1 VTAFAAIIPRRPAA
15 ERTGVSEIAT
25 ALSEVYGT
33 PCESAVFDGCV
44 LLAAPLVPGSDC
56 HLLIDS
62 TGGIA
67 AIGQVLLEDRRGLS
81 GALGLPRHSH
91 SLRLSAAAYQ
101 RWGATCAERLGGEFA
116 LAMWNVRDR
125 AFLCARD
132 GLGLRPLFVATGSD
146 VVVVSNI
153 LGAARA
159 HPHVAQDLDERA
171 LRGFLAAG
179 GIAETRT
186 AYGAVVPLPAGH
198 TLTIRHGGESTLRRH
213 WLFPAADGPLIRDP
227 RSAIEGYR
235 EALETAVG
243 DRLEGRTAI
252 LMSSGIDSTTIAA
265 AARRVTTA
273 STLRAFTASY
283 ARVPASSE
291 VPLAQTAAAA
301 LGIPITPV
309 PADRYAA
316 LHHLSHG
323 RPTPQP
329 VDEPS
334 LSDWRTLI
342 GAAATHAGAALY
354 GEDGDA
360 LFQPPGW
367 QDLRRATP
375 LFSLAADVARF
386 AFSAHG
392 LPYLGLRLRERVGL
406 TEPRVLPP
414 PPRWL
419 YPDPQAGSADADKA
433 CVLGHPLTP
442 LQRHVTR
449 SGAQS
454 RLWPAVSAYLAGIL
468 APELAGHRVELRCPL
483 LDTRVIRFVVNV
495 APIPWCQRKE
505 LARAAYADMLPT
517 TITRRPKR
525 GFAGLDEAL
534 ARDWQRHHAAEA
546 VETPLPPPLD
556 EWVAVDEWRR
566 ALRSPHPQVVAEAW
580 RVLQLANWLAARGNA
595 VSAQGASC
603 TA

>member
-1 VTAFAAIIPRRPAA
+1 MTAFAAIIPRQPAA
-15 ERTGVSEIAT
+15 ERTGLREIAT
-25 ALSEVYGT
+25 ALAEVYGT
-33 PCESAVFDGCV
+33 RCESAVFDGCV
-44 LLAAPLVPGSDC
+44 LLAAPLVPGSDS
-56 HLLIDS
+56 HLVID
-62 TGGIA
+62 TAGGIA
-67 AIGQVLLEDRRGLS
+67 ATGQVLLEERRALS

-132 GLGLRPLFVATGSD
+132 GLGLRPLFVAAGAG

-153 LGAARA
+153 LGAVRA
-159 HPHVAQDLDERA
+159 HPHVAQDLDEPA
-171 LRGFLAAG
+171 LRGFLATG
-179 GIAETRT
+179 GIAGTRT
-186 AYGAVVPLPAGH
+186 AYRAVVPLPAGH
-198 TLTIRHGGESTLRRH
+198 TLTIRQGGESTLRRH
-213 WLFPAADGPLIRDP
+213 WVFPAAAGPPIRDP

-235 EALETAVG
+235 EALESAVG
-243 DRLEGRTAI
+243 DRLDGRTAI

-265 AARRVTTA
+265 AARRVTTG
-273 STLRAFTASY
+273 STIRAFTASY
-283 ARVPASSE
+283 VRVPASSE

-309 PADRYAA
+309 PADRCGA

-323 RPTPQP
+323 RPAPQP
-329 VDEPS
+329 VDEPA

-342 GAAATHAGAALY
+342 GAAATHACAALY

-367 QDLRRATP
+367 HDLRRATP
-375 LFSLAADVARF
+375 LFRLAGDVARF
-386 AFSAHG
+386 AFSARR
-392 LPYLGLRLRERVGL
+392 LPYLGLRLRERTGL
-406 TEPRVLPP
+406 IEPRVLPP

-419 YPDPQAGSADADKA
+419 RDSEGASADADEPS
-433 CVLGHPLTP
+433 VLGHRPAPLR
-442 LQRHVTR
+442 RHATR
-449 SGAQS
+449 SEAQH

-468 APELAGHRVELRCPL
+468 APEITGHRLELRCPL
-483 LDTRVIRFVVNV
+483 LDTRVIRLVVNV

-505 LARAAYADMLPT
+505 LARAAYADMLPAA
-517 TITRRPKR
+517 ITRRPKK
-525 GFAGLDEAL
+525 GLAALDEAL

-546 VETPLPPPLD
+546 AETPLAPPLD
-556 EWVAVDEWRR
+556 EWIAAEEWRR
-566 ALRSPHPQVVAEAW
+566 ALRSPDAPTVTEAW
-580 RVLQLANWLAARGNA
+580 RVLQLAEWLAGRGNA
-595 VSAQGASC
+595 VSVQGAPC